1 MTVLI
6 TGASSGI
13 GKSLA
18 MKYAEA
24 GENIALAARNVE
36 RLNQLKDE
44 LSQKYGGEITVFES
58 DLSQEGAAQKLYQ
71 QLTEKGLKVHTL
83 INNAGVGLFGEF
95 HKTELVKEEAMIQLN
110 ITSLTALTKLF
121 GKDMIQRGEGR
132 ILNVASIA
140 AYFPGPLMAVYY
152 ASKAYVKSFSLALS
166 NEWRDLGVQVSVLCP
181 GPTSTGFKD
190 AAELDESKLFKN
202 KIMSAEEVA
211 NEAFEQFHKG
221 KEEIIPGAMNRIQTR
236 FGSLVSS
243 KTAAS
248 IVRKT
253 QERV

>member
-13 GKSLA
+13 GESLA
-18 MKYAEA
+18 IKYAEA
-24 GENIALAARNVE
+24 GEDLVLAARSIE
-36 RLNQLKDE
+36 RLHQQKAE
-44 LSQKYGGEITVFES
+44 LSQKYGVQIAVFES
-58 DLSQEGAAQKLYQ
+58 DLSLEGSAQKLYKQ
-71 QLTEKGLKVHTL
+71 ISDNGLKIHTL

-95 HKTELVKEEAMIQLN
+95 HITELAKEEAMIQLN

-121 GKDMIQRGEGR
+121 GKDMIQSGKGR
-132 ILNVASIA
+132 ILNVASVA

-166 NEWRDLGVQVSVLCP
+166 NEWKDLGVQVSVLCP
-181 GPTSTGFKD
+181 GATSTGFKD
-190 AAELDESKLFKN
+190 AAELDESKLFQK

-236 FGSLVSS
+236 FGSMVSS
-243 KTAAS
+243 KTAAA